1 MRCGIN
7 RDDRKKE
14 DRFRSGHVY
23 VIQVRDDE
31 EWKCVVP
38 VMKDI
43 FWIFCKKSDSE
54 KQNDNMLVGAGTGIG
69 TGTEVEA
76 GAPESFE
83 TDINRNEV
91 EVAVSSCDDSDFGN
105 IPYIQVALENLEE
118 IAEFMNDMQE
128 IFDTA
133 DGWERK
139 IHDLMLEH
147 AGMER
152 LLQVTS
158 EFLQNPL
165 TVIGLDFTFVA
176 EAGSKYLPP
185 RARLYTDEGLNVEY
199 VNALLQ
205 NETYREM
212 ADTHETV
219 MFPAYISG
227 CRSMN
232 RNLFVDEKAT
242 HRLILTECRV
252 EITQGVICVLDIL
265 SEKLEFLLAHE
276 EEETDPD
283 RDIEQIFVR
292 VLSDRTADYMQISR
306 ELSELGWGGNHEYM
320 CLILQITYL
329 NQQNLSTKAI
339 SRYIKK
345 KLGDSVSFLYQDEIV
360 VFFDL
365 TRLGMNQEEV
375 AGKLVYFIRDT
386 YLKAGYSRV
395 MTGHMNLRRQYVQA
409 KTALDVGSRKK
420 PYLWIHYFSQV
431 AMTYILEQATKRLP
445 GTMICHEGLLELKKH
460 DEENQTQYMETL
472 RVYLEQH
479 LSATQA
485 ARELFIHRSTFL
497 YRLDRIREI
506 LQSDLDDPE
515 EIFYLELSFR
525 LLEQERRE
533 GIIKIFAVW
542 TACSFN
548 VDFAHAERTFLSSR
562 SGWLFFFAPKDVTLF
577 IAFSRQ
583 NRMNAIMMKL
593 TTEEMKEDATDTNR
607 IHPAVALGGCII
619 SVMILLLLIV
629 PGSPAFMAPQ
639 SFAALIVW
647 VLMGVTFYFVSKKNF
662 AKISKREMDYLIL
675 GNVQVVRGMR
685 KGKDQGSVVQGNV
698 VQPKI

>member
-1 MRCGIN
+1 MRLSSVYLYEKIKEKYEILKKGNLSGNDGYLRPFLRCGIN

-31 EWKCVVP
+31 EWKRVVP

-265 SEKLEFLLAHE
+265 SEKLVFLLAHE

-339 SRYIKK
+339 CRYIKK

-460 DEENQTQYMETL
+460 DEENQTKYMETL

-525 LLEQERRE
+525 LLEQE
-533 GIIKIFAVW
+533 
-542 TACSFN
+542 
-548 VDFAHAERTFLSSR
+548 
-562 SGWLFFFAPKDVTLF
+562 
-577 IAFSRQ
+577 
-583 NRMNAIMMKL
+583 
-593 TTEEMKEDATDTNR
+593 EEKE
-607 IHPAVALGGCII
+607 
-619 SVMILLLLIV
+619 
-629 PGSPAFMAPQ
+629 
-639 SFAALIVW
+639 
-647 VLMGVTFYFVSKKNF
+647 
-662 AKISKREMDYLIL
+662 
-675 GNVQVVRGMR
+675 
-685 KGKDQGSVVQGNV
+685 
-698 VQPKI
+698 

>member
-1 MRCGIN
+1 MRLSSVYLYEKIKEKYEILKKGNLSGNDGYLRPFLRCGIN

-31 EWKCVVP
+31 EWERVVP

-54 KQNDNMLVGAGTGIG
+54 KQNDNMIVGAGTGIG

-83 TDINRNEV
+83 TYINRNEV
-91 EVAVSSCDDSDFGN
+91 EVVVSSCDDSDFGN

-165 TVIGLDFTFVA
+165 TVIGLDFTFAA

-525 LLEQERRE
+525 LLEQE
-533 GIIKIFAVW
+533 
-542 TACSFN
+542 
-548 VDFAHAERTFLSSR
+548 
-562 SGWLFFFAPKDVTLF
+562 
-577 IAFSRQ
+577 
-583 NRMNAIMMKL
+583 
-593 TTEEMKEDATDTNR
+593 EEKE
-607 IHPAVALGGCII
+607 
-619 SVMILLLLIV
+619 
-629 PGSPAFMAPQ
+629 
-639 SFAALIVW
+639 
-647 VLMGVTFYFVSKKNF
+647 
-662 AKISKREMDYLIL
+662 
-675 GNVQVVRGMR
+675 
-685 KGKDQGSVVQGNV
+685 
-698 VQPKI
+698 

>member
-1 MRCGIN
+1 MRLSSVYLYEKIKEKYEILKKGNLSGNDGYLRPFLRCGIN

-31 EWKCVVP
+31 EWERVVP

-54 KQNDNMLVGAGTGIG
+54 KQNDNMIVGAGTGIG
-69 TGTEVEA
+69 TGIEVEA

-339 SRYIKK
+339 CRYIKK

-460 DEENQTQYMETL
+460 DEENQTKYMETL

-506 LQSDLDDPE
+506 LQSDLDGPE

-525 LLEQERRE
+525 LLEQE
-533 GIIKIFAVW
+533 
-542 TACSFN
+542 
-548 VDFAHAERTFLSSR
+548 
-562 SGWLFFFAPKDVTLF
+562 
-577 IAFSRQ
+577 
-583 NRMNAIMMKL
+583 
-593 TTEEMKEDATDTNR
+593 EEKE
-607 IHPAVALGGCII
+607 
-619 SVMILLLLIV
+619 
-629 PGSPAFMAPQ
+629 
-639 SFAALIVW
+639 
-647 VLMGVTFYFVSKKNF
+647 
-662 AKISKREMDYLIL
+662 
-675 GNVQVVRGMR
+675 
-685 KGKDQGSVVQGNV
+685 
-698 VQPKI
+698 

>member
-1 MRCGIN
+1 MRLSSVYLYEKIKEKYEILKKGNLSGNDGYLRPFLRCGIN

-31 EWKCVVP
+31 EWKRVVP

-43 FWIFCKKSDSE
+43 FWIFCKKSDAE
-54 KQNDNMLVGAGTGIG
+54 KQNDNMIVGAGTGIG

-339 SRYIKK
+339 CRYIKK

-375 AGKLVYFIRDT
+375 AGKLVYIIRDT

-525 LLEQERRE
+525 LLEQE
-533 GIIKIFAVW
+533 
-542 TACSFN
+542 
-548 VDFAHAERTFLSSR
+548 
-562 SGWLFFFAPKDVTLF
+562 
-577 IAFSRQ
+577 
-583 NRMNAIMMKL
+583 
-593 TTEEMKEDATDTNR
+593 EEKE
-607 IHPAVALGGCII
+607 
-619 SVMILLLLIV
+619 
-629 PGSPAFMAPQ
+629 
-639 SFAALIVW
+639 
-647 VLMGVTFYFVSKKNF
+647 
-662 AKISKREMDYLIL
+662 
-675 GNVQVVRGMR
+675 
-685 KGKDQGSVVQGNV
+685 
-698 VQPKI
+698 

>member
-1 MRCGIN
+1 MRLSSVYLYEKIKEKYEILKKGNLSGNDGYLRPFLRCGIN

-31 EWKCVVP
+31 EWKRVVP

-292 VLSDRTADYMQISR
+292 VLSDRTADYMQVSR

-525 LLEQERRE
+525 LLEQE
-533 GIIKIFAVW
+533 
-542 TACSFN
+542 
-548 VDFAHAERTFLSSR
+548 
-562 SGWLFFFAPKDVTLF
+562 
-577 IAFSRQ
+577 
-583 NRMNAIMMKL
+583 
-593 TTEEMKEDATDTNR
+593 EEKE
-607 IHPAVALGGCII
+607 
-619 SVMILLLLIV
+619 
-629 PGSPAFMAPQ
+629 
-639 SFAALIVW
+639 
-647 VLMGVTFYFVSKKNF
+647 
-662 AKISKREMDYLIL
+662 
-675 GNVQVVRGMR
+675 
-685 KGKDQGSVVQGNV
+685 
-698 VQPKI
+698 

>member
-1 MRCGIN
+1 MRLSSVYLYEKIKEKYEILKKGNLSGNDGYLRPFLRCGIN

-31 EWKCVVP
+31 EWERVVP

-54 KQNDNMLVGAGTGIG
+54 KQNDNMIVGAGTGIG

-147 AGMER
+147 VGMER

-292 VLSDRTADYMQISR
+292 VLSDRTADYMQISLLKFISVPMVFHLR
-306 ELSELGWGGNHEYM
+306 NI
-320 CLILQITYL
+320 CLI
-329 NQQNLSTKAI
+329 
-339 SRYIKK
+339 
-345 KLGDSVSFLYQDEIV
+345 V
-360 VFFDL
+360 
-365 TRLGMNQEEV
+365 
-375 AGKLVYFIRDT
+375 
-386 YLKAGYSRV
+386 
-395 MTGHMNLRRQYVQA
+395 
-409 KTALDVGSRKK
+409 
-420 PYLWIHYFSQV
+420 
-431 AMTYILEQATKRLP
+431 
-445 GTMICHEGLLELKKH
+445 KKH
-460 DEENQTQYMETL
+460 RSILSNICNSGTL
-472 RVYLEQH
+472 ILDIFKIICALLFHSIFQISSFFYQFISH
-479 LSATQA
+479 LSV
-485 ARELFIHRSTFL
+485 
-497 YRLDRIREI
+497 
-506 LQSDLDDPE
+506 
-515 EIFYLELSFR
+515 
-525 LLEQERRE
+525 
-533 GIIKIFAVW
+533 K
-542 TACSFN
+542 
-548 VDFAHAERTFLSSR
+548 
-562 SGWLFFFAPKDVTLF
+562 
-577 IAFSRQ
+577 
-583 NRMNAIMMKL
+583 
-593 TTEEMKEDATDTNR
+593 
-607 IHPAVALGGCII
+607 I
-619 SVMILLLLIV
+619 SVKN
-629 PGSPAFMAPQ
+629 PQ
-639 SFAALIVW
+639 NQCQSCCQNHCAHQHHRF
-647 VLMGVTFYFVSKKNF
+647 KNF
-662 AKISKREMDYLIL
+662 LCHFSSHPFII
-675 GNVQVVRGMR
+675 
-685 KGKDQGSVVQGNV
+685 
-698 VQPKI
+698 

>member
-1 MRCGIN
+1 MRLSSVYLYEKIKEKYEILKKGNLSGNDGYLRPFLRCGIN

-31 EWKCVVP
+31 EWKRVVP

-54 KQNDNMLVGAGTGIG
+54 KQNDNMIVGAGTGIG

-133 DGWERK
+133 DGWEKK

-339 SRYIKK
+339 CRYIKK

-431 AMTYILEQATKRLP
+431 AMTYILEQATRRLP

-515 EIFYLELSFR
+515 EVFYLELSFR
-525 LLEQERRE
+525 LLEQE
-533 GIIKIFAVW
+533 
-542 TACSFN
+542 
-548 VDFAHAERTFLSSR
+548 
-562 SGWLFFFAPKDVTLF
+562 
-577 IAFSRQ
+577 
-583 NRMNAIMMKL
+583 
-593 TTEEMKEDATDTNR
+593 EEKE
-607 IHPAVALGGCII
+607 
-619 SVMILLLLIV
+619 
-629 PGSPAFMAPQ
+629 
-639 SFAALIVW
+639 
-647 VLMGVTFYFVSKKNF
+647 
-662 AKISKREMDYLIL
+662 
-675 GNVQVVRGMR
+675 
-685 KGKDQGSVVQGNV
+685 
-698 VQPKI
+698 

>member
-1 MRCGIN
+1 MRLSSVYLYEKIKEKYEILKKGNLSGNDGYLRPFLRCGIN

-31 EWKCVVP
+31 EWERVVP

-54 KQNDNMLVGAGTGIG
+54 KQNDNMIVGAGTGIG

-339 SRYIKK
+339 CRYIKK

-525 LLEQERRE
+525 LLEQE
-533 GIIKIFAVW
+533 
-542 TACSFN
+542 
-548 VDFAHAERTFLSSR
+548 
-562 SGWLFFFAPKDVTLF
+562 
-577 IAFSRQ
+577 
-583 NRMNAIMMKL
+583 
-593 TTEEMKEDATDTNR
+593 EEKA
-607 IHPAVALGGCII
+607 
-619 SVMILLLLIV
+619 
-629 PGSPAFMAPQ
+629 
-639 SFAALIVW
+639 
-647 VLMGVTFYFVSKKNF
+647 
-662 AKISKREMDYLIL
+662 
-675 GNVQVVRGMR
+675 
-685 KGKDQGSVVQGNV
+685 
-698 VQPKI
+698 

>member
-1 MRCGIN
+1 MRLSSVYLYEKIKEKYEILKKGNLSGNDGYLRPFLRCGIN

-31 EWKCVVP
+31 EWERVVP

-54 KQNDNMLVGAGTGIG
+54 KQNDNMIVGAGTGIG

-232 RNLFVDEKAT
+232 RNLFVDGKAT
-242 HRLILTECRV
+242 HRLVLTECRS
-252 EITQGVICVLDIL
+252 EITLRVICVLDIL
-265 SEKLEFLLAHE
+265 VEKLEYLLAHE
-276 EEETDPD
+276 AEEEDPD
-283 RDIEQIFVR
+283 RDMEQIFVR
-292 VLSDRTADYMQISR
+292 ILSDRTADYMQVSR
-306 ELSELGWGGNHEYM
+306 ELSELGWSGNHEYM

-339 SRYIKK
+339 CRYIKK
-345 KLGDSVSFLYQDEIV
+345 KFEDSVSFLYQDEIV
-360 VFFDL
+360 AFFDL
-365 TRLGMNQEEV
+365 TRLGKSQEEV
-375 AGKLVYFIRDT
+375 AGKLIYFIRDT

-420 PYLWIHYFSQV
+420 PYLWIHYFGQV
-431 AMTYILEQATKRLP
+431 ALTYILEQATRRLP

-497 YRLDRIREI
+497 YRLDRIKEI
-506 LQSDLDDPE
+506 LQSELDDPE
-515 EIFYLELSFR
+515 EIFYLELSLR
-525 LLEQERRE
+525 LLEQEQE
-533 GIIKIFAVW
+533 
-542 TACSFN
+542 
-548 VDFAHAERTFLSSR
+548 
-562 SGWLFFFAPKDVTLF
+562 
-577 IAFSRQ
+577 
-583 NRMNAIMMKL
+583 
-593 TTEEMKEDATDTNR
+593 KE
-607 IHPAVALGGCII
+607 
-619 SVMILLLLIV
+619 
-629 PGSPAFMAPQ
+629 
-639 SFAALIVW
+639 
-647 VLMGVTFYFVSKKNF
+647 
-662 AKISKREMDYLIL
+662 
-675 GNVQVVRGMR
+675 
-685 KGKDQGSVVQGNV
+685 
-698 VQPKI
+698 

>member
-1 MRCGIN
+1 MRLSSVYLYERIKEKYEILKKGNLSGNDGYLRPFLRCGIN

-31 EWKCVVP
+31 EWERVVP

-54 KQNDNMLVGAGTGIG
+54 KQNDNMIVGAGTGIG

-525 LLEQERRE
+525 LLEQE
-533 GIIKIFAVW
+533 
-542 TACSFN
+542 
-548 VDFAHAERTFLSSR
+548 
-562 SGWLFFFAPKDVTLF
+562 
-577 IAFSRQ
+577 
-583 NRMNAIMMKL
+583 
-593 TTEEMKEDATDTNR
+593 EEKE
-607 IHPAVALGGCII
+607 
-619 SVMILLLLIV
+619 
-629 PGSPAFMAPQ
+629 
-639 SFAALIVW
+639 
-647 VLMGVTFYFVSKKNF
+647 
-662 AKISKREMDYLIL
+662 
-675 GNVQVVRGMR
+675 
-685 KGKDQGSVVQGNV
+685 
-698 VQPKI
+698 

>member
-1 MRCGIN
+1 MRLSSVYLYEKIKEKYEILKKGNLSGNDGYLRPFLRCGIN

-31 EWKCVVP
+31 EWKRVVP

-43 FWIFCKKSDSE
+43 FWIFCKKSDAE
-54 KQNDNMLVGAGTGIG
+54 KQNDNMIVGAGTGIG

-105 IPYIQVALENLEE
+105 ISYIQVALENLEE

-339 SRYIKK
+339 CRYIKK

-525 LLEQERRE
+525 LLEQE
-533 GIIKIFAVW
+533 
-542 TACSFN
+542 
-548 VDFAHAERTFLSSR
+548 
-562 SGWLFFFAPKDVTLF
+562 
-577 IAFSRQ
+577 
-583 NRMNAIMMKL
+583 
-593 TTEEMKEDATDTNR
+593 EEKE
-607 IHPAVALGGCII
+607 
-619 SVMILLLLIV
+619 
-629 PGSPAFMAPQ
+629 
-639 SFAALIVW
+639 
-647 VLMGVTFYFVSKKNF
+647 
-662 AKISKREMDYLIL
+662 
-675 GNVQVVRGMR
+675 
-685 KGKDQGSVVQGNV
+685 
-698 VQPKI
+698 

>member
-1 MRCGIN
+1 MRLSSVYLYEKIKEKYEILKKGNLSGNDGYLRPFLRCGIN

-31 EWKCVVP
+31 EWERVVP

-54 KQNDNMLVGAGTGIG
+54 KQNDNMIVGAGTGIG

-242 HRLILTECRV
+242 HRLILTECGV

-339 SRYIKK
+339 CRYIKK

-506 LQSDLDDPE
+506 LQSDLDGPE

-525 LLEQERRE
+525 LLEQE
-533 GIIKIFAVW
+533 
-542 TACSFN
+542 
-548 VDFAHAERTFLSSR
+548 
-562 SGWLFFFAPKDVTLF
+562 
-577 IAFSRQ
+577 
-583 NRMNAIMMKL
+583 
-593 TTEEMKEDATDTNR
+593 EEKE
-607 IHPAVALGGCII
+607 
-619 SVMILLLLIV
+619 
-629 PGSPAFMAPQ
+629 
-639 SFAALIVW
+639 
-647 VLMGVTFYFVSKKNF
+647 
-662 AKISKREMDYLIL
+662 
-675 GNVQVVRGMR
+675 
-685 KGKDQGSVVQGNV
+685 
-698 VQPKI
+698 

>member
-1 MRCGIN
+1 MRLSSVYLYEKIKEKYEILKKGNLSGNDGYLRPFLRCGIN

-31 EWKCVVP
+31 EWERVVP

-54 KQNDNMLVGAGTGIG
+54 KQNDNMIVGAGTGIG

-176 EAGSKYLPP
+176 EAGRKYLPP

-525 LLEQERRE
+525 LLEQE
-533 GIIKIFAVW
+533 
-542 TACSFN
+542 
-548 VDFAHAERTFLSSR
+548 
-562 SGWLFFFAPKDVTLF
+562 
-577 IAFSRQ
+577 
-583 NRMNAIMMKL
+583 
-593 TTEEMKEDATDTNR
+593 EEKE
-607 IHPAVALGGCII
+607 
-619 SVMILLLLIV
+619 
-629 PGSPAFMAPQ
+629 
-639 SFAALIVW
+639 
-647 VLMGVTFYFVSKKNF
+647 
-662 AKISKREMDYLIL
+662 
-675 GNVQVVRGMR
+675 
-685 KGKDQGSVVQGNV
+685 
-698 VQPKI
+698 

>member
-1 MRCGIN
+1 MRLSSVYLYEKIKEKYEILKKGNLSGNDGYLRPFLRCGIN

-31 EWKCVVP
+31 EWERVVP

-54 KQNDNMLVGAGTGIG
+54 KQNDNMIVGAGIG

-525 LLEQERRE
+525 LLEQE
-533 GIIKIFAVW
+533 
-542 TACSFN
+542 
-548 VDFAHAERTFLSSR
+548 
-562 SGWLFFFAPKDVTLF
+562 
-577 IAFSRQ
+577 
-583 NRMNAIMMKL
+583 
-593 TTEEMKEDATDTNR
+593 EEKE
-607 IHPAVALGGCII
+607 
-619 SVMILLLLIV
+619 
-629 PGSPAFMAPQ
+629 
-639 SFAALIVW
+639 
-647 VLMGVTFYFVSKKNF
+647 
-662 AKISKREMDYLIL
+662 
-675 GNVQVVRGMR
+675 
-685 KGKDQGSVVQGNV
+685 
-698 VQPKI
+698 

>member
-1 MRCGIN
+1 MRLSSVYLYEKIKEKYEILKKGNLSGNDGYLRPFLRCGIN

-31 EWKCVVP
+31 EWERVVP

-54 KQNDNMLVGAGTGIG
+54 KQNDNMIVGAGTGIG

-165 TVIGLDFTFVA
+165 TVIGLDFTFAA

-525 LLEQERRE
+525 LLEQE
-533 GIIKIFAVW
+533 
-542 TACSFN
+542 
-548 VDFAHAERTFLSSR
+548 
-562 SGWLFFFAPKDVTLF
+562 
-577 IAFSRQ
+577 
-583 NRMNAIMMKL
+583 
-593 TTEEMKEDATDTNR
+593 EEKE
-607 IHPAVALGGCII
+607 
-619 SVMILLLLIV
+619 
-629 PGSPAFMAPQ
+629 
-639 SFAALIVW
+639 
-647 VLMGVTFYFVSKKNF
+647 
-662 AKISKREMDYLIL
+662 
-675 GNVQVVRGMR
+675 
-685 KGKDQGSVVQGNV
+685 
-698 VQPKI
+698 

>member
-1 MRCGIN
+1 MRLSSVYLYEKIKEKYEILKKGNLSGNDGYLRPFLRCGIN

-31 EWKCVVP
+31 EWERVVP

-54 KQNDNMLVGAGTGIG
+54 KQNDNMIVGAGTGIG

-232 RNLFVDEKAT
+232 RNLFVDGKAT
-242 HRLILTECRV
+242 HRLVLTECRS
-252 EITQGVICVLDIL
+252 EITLRVICVLDIL
-265 SEKLEFLLAHE
+265 VEKLEYLLAHE
-276 EEETDPD
+276 AEEEDPD
-283 RDIEQIFVR
+283 RDMEQIFVR
-292 VLSDRTADYMQISR
+292 ILSDRTADYMQVSR
-306 ELSELGWGGNHEYM
+306 ELSELGWSGNHEYM

-339 SRYIKK
+339 CRYIKK
-345 KLGDSVSFLYQDEIV
+345 KFEDSVSFLYQDEIV
-360 VFFDL
+360 AFFDL
-365 TRLGMNQEEV
+365 TRLGKSQEEV

-420 PYLWIHYFSQV
+420 PYLWIHYFGQV
-431 AMTYILEQATKRLP
+431 ALTYILEQATRRLP

-497 YRLDRIREI
+497 YRLDRIKEI
-506 LQSDLDDPE
+506 LQSELDDPE

-525 LLEQERRE
+525 LLEQEQE
-533 GIIKIFAVW
+533 
-542 TACSFN
+542 
-548 VDFAHAERTFLSSR
+548 
-562 SGWLFFFAPKDVTLF
+562 
-577 IAFSRQ
+577 
-583 NRMNAIMMKL
+583 
-593 TTEEMKEDATDTNR
+593 KE
-607 IHPAVALGGCII
+607 
-619 SVMILLLLIV
+619 
-629 PGSPAFMAPQ
+629 
-639 SFAALIVW
+639 
-647 VLMGVTFYFVSKKNF
+647 
-662 AKISKREMDYLIL
+662 
-675 GNVQVVRGMR
+675 
-685 KGKDQGSVVQGNV
+685 
-698 VQPKI
+698 

>member
-1 MRCGIN
+1 MRLSSVYLYEKIKEKYEILKKGNLSGNDGYLRPFLRCGIN

-31 EWKCVVP
+31 EWERVVP

-54 KQNDNMLVGAGTGIG
+54 KQNDNMIVGAGTGIG

-83 TDINRNEV
+83 TYINRNEV

-306 ELSELGWGGNHEYM
+306 ELCELGWGGNHEYM

-525 LLEQERRE
+525 LLEQE
-533 GIIKIFAVW
+533 
-542 TACSFN
+542 
-548 VDFAHAERTFLSSR
+548 
-562 SGWLFFFAPKDVTLF
+562 
-577 IAFSRQ
+577 
-583 NRMNAIMMKL
+583 
-593 TTEEMKEDATDTNR
+593 EEKE
-607 IHPAVALGGCII
+607 
-619 SVMILLLLIV
+619 
-629 PGSPAFMAPQ
+629 
-639 SFAALIVW
+639 
-647 VLMGVTFYFVSKKNF
+647 
-662 AKISKREMDYLIL
+662 
-675 GNVQVVRGMR
+675 
-685 KGKDQGSVVQGNV
+685 
-698 VQPKI
+698 

>member
-1 MRCGIN
+1 MRLSSVYLYEKIKEKYEILKKGNLSGNDGYLRPFLRCGIN

-31 EWKCVVP
+31 EWERVVP

-54 KQNDNMLVGAGTGIG
+54 KQNDNMIVGAGTGIG

-525 LLEQERRE
+525 LLEQ
-533 GIIKIFAVW
+533 K
-542 TACSFN
+542 
-548 VDFAHAERTFLSSR
+548 
-562 SGWLFFFAPKDVTLF
+562 
-577 IAFSRQ
+577 
-583 NRMNAIMMKL
+583 
-593 TTEEMKEDATDTNR
+593 EEKE
-607 IHPAVALGGCII
+607 
-619 SVMILLLLIV
+619 
-629 PGSPAFMAPQ
+629 
-639 SFAALIVW
+639 
-647 VLMGVTFYFVSKKNF
+647 
-662 AKISKREMDYLIL
+662 
-675 GNVQVVRGMR
+675 
-685 KGKDQGSVVQGNV
+685 
-698 VQPKI
+698 

>member
-1 MRCGIN
+1 LRLSSVYLYEKIKEKYEILKKGNLSGNDGYLRPFLRCGIN

-31 EWKCVVP
+31 EWERVVP

-54 KQNDNMLVGAGTGIG
+54 KQNDNMIVGAGTGIG

-91 EVAVSSCDDSDFGN
+91 EVVVSSCDDSDFGN

-165 TVIGLDFTFVA
+165 TVIGLDFTFAA

-525 LLEQERRE
+525 LLEQE
-533 GIIKIFAVW
+533 
-542 TACSFN
+542 
-548 VDFAHAERTFLSSR
+548 
-562 SGWLFFFAPKDVTLF
+562 
-577 IAFSRQ
+577 
-583 NRMNAIMMKL
+583 
-593 TTEEMKEDATDTNR
+593 EEKE
-607 IHPAVALGGCII
+607 
-619 SVMILLLLIV
+619 
-629 PGSPAFMAPQ
+629 
-639 SFAALIVW
+639 
-647 VLMGVTFYFVSKKNF
+647 
-662 AKISKREMDYLIL
+662 
-675 GNVQVVRGMR
+675 
-685 KGKDQGSVVQGNV
+685 
-698 VQPKI
+698 

>member
-1 MRCGIN
+1 MWLSSVYLYEKIKEKYEILKKGNLSGNDGYLRPFLRCGIN

-31 EWKCVVP
+31 EWERVVP

-91 EVAVSSCDDSDFGN
+91 EVVVSSCDDSDFGN

-165 TVIGLDFTFVA
+165 TVIGLDFTFAA

-525 LLEQERRE
+525 LLEQE
-533 GIIKIFAVW
+533 
-542 TACSFN
+542 
-548 VDFAHAERTFLSSR
+548 
-562 SGWLFFFAPKDVTLF
+562 
-577 IAFSRQ
+577 
-583 NRMNAIMMKL
+583 
-593 TTEEMKEDATDTNR
+593 EEKE
-607 IHPAVALGGCII
+607 
-619 SVMILLLLIV
+619 
-629 PGSPAFMAPQ
+629 
-639 SFAALIVW
+639 
-647 VLMGVTFYFVSKKNF
+647 
-662 AKISKREMDYLIL
+662 
-675 GNVQVVRGMR
+675 
-685 KGKDQGSVVQGNV
+685 
-698 VQPKI
+698 

>member
-1 MRCGIN
+1 MRLSSVYLYEKIKEKYEILKKGNLSGNDGYLRPFLRCGIN

-31 EWKCVVP
+31 EWERVVP

-147 AGMER
+147 AGMDR
-152 LLQVTS
+152 LLQVTF

-525 LLEQERRE
+525 LLEQE
-533 GIIKIFAVW
+533 
-542 TACSFN
+542 
-548 VDFAHAERTFLSSR
+548 
-562 SGWLFFFAPKDVTLF
+562 
-577 IAFSRQ
+577 
-583 NRMNAIMMKL
+583 
-593 TTEEMKEDATDTNR
+593 EEKE
-607 IHPAVALGGCII
+607 
-619 SVMILLLLIV
+619 
-629 PGSPAFMAPQ
+629 
-639 SFAALIVW
+639 
-647 VLMGVTFYFVSKKNF
+647 
-662 AKISKREMDYLIL
+662 
-675 GNVQVVRGMR
+675 
-685 KGKDQGSVVQGNV
+685 
-698 VQPKI
+698 

>member
-1 MRCGIN
+1 MRLSSVYLYEKIKEKYEILKKGNLSGNDGYLRPFLRCGIN

-31 EWKCVVP
+31 EWERVVP

-91 EVAVSSCDDSDFGN
+91 EVVVSSCDDSDFGN

-165 TVIGLDFTFVA
+165 TVIGLDFTFAA

-525 LLEQERRE
+525 LLEQE
-533 GIIKIFAVW
+533 
-542 TACSFN
+542 
-548 VDFAHAERTFLSSR
+548 
-562 SGWLFFFAPKDVTLF
+562 
-577 IAFSRQ
+577 
-583 NRMNAIMMKL
+583 
-593 TTEEMKEDATDTNR
+593 EEKE
-607 IHPAVALGGCII
+607 
-619 SVMILLLLIV
+619 
-629 PGSPAFMAPQ
+629 
-639 SFAALIVW
+639 
-647 VLMGVTFYFVSKKNF
+647 
-662 AKISKREMDYLIL
+662 
-675 GNVQVVRGMR
+675 
-685 KGKDQGSVVQGNV
+685 
-698 VQPKI
+698 

>member
-1 MRCGIN
+1 MRLSSVYLYEKIKEKYEILKKGNLSGNDGYLRPFLRCGIN

-31 EWKCVVP
+31 EWKRVVP

-69 TGTEVEA
+69 TGIGTGTEVEA

-83 TDINRNEV
+83 TDINRNEF

-460 DEENQTQYMETL
+460 DEENQTKYMETL

-525 LLEQERRE
+525 LLEQE
-533 GIIKIFAVW
+533 
-542 TACSFN
+542 
-548 VDFAHAERTFLSSR
+548 
-562 SGWLFFFAPKDVTLF
+562 
-577 IAFSRQ
+577 
-583 NRMNAIMMKL
+583 
-593 TTEEMKEDATDTNR
+593 EEKE
-607 IHPAVALGGCII
+607 
-619 SVMILLLLIV
+619 
-629 PGSPAFMAPQ
+629 
-639 SFAALIVW
+639 
-647 VLMGVTFYFVSKKNF
+647 
-662 AKISKREMDYLIL
+662 
-675 GNVQVVRGMR
+675 
-685 KGKDQGSVVQGNV
+685 
-698 VQPKI
+698 

>member
-1 MRCGIN
+1 MRLSSVYLYEKIKEKYEILKKGNLSGNDGYLRPFLRCGIN

-31 EWKCVVP
+31 EWERVVP

-54 KQNDNMLVGAGTGIG
+54 KQNDNMIVGAGTGIG

-292 VLSDRTADYMQISR
+292 VLSDRTADYMQVSR

-525 LLEQERRE
+525 LLEQE
-533 GIIKIFAVW
+533 
-542 TACSFN
+542 
-548 VDFAHAERTFLSSR
+548 
-562 SGWLFFFAPKDVTLF
+562 
-577 IAFSRQ
+577 
-583 NRMNAIMMKL
+583 
-593 TTEEMKEDATDTNR
+593 EEKE
-607 IHPAVALGGCII
+607 
-619 SVMILLLLIV
+619 
-629 PGSPAFMAPQ
+629 
-639 SFAALIVW
+639 
-647 VLMGVTFYFVSKKNF
+647 
-662 AKISKREMDYLIL
+662 
-675 GNVQVVRGMR
+675 
-685 KGKDQGSVVQGNV
+685 
-698 VQPKI
+698 

>member
-1 MRCGIN
+1 MRLSSVYLYEKIKEKYEILKKGNLSGNDGYLRPFLRCGIN

-31 EWKCVVP
+31 EWERVVP

-54 KQNDNMLVGAGTGIG
+54 KQNDNMIVGAGTGIG

-147 AGMER
+147 VGMER

-339 SRYIKK
+339 CRYIKK

-525 LLEQERRE
+525 LLEQE
-533 GIIKIFAVW
+533 
-542 TACSFN
+542 
-548 VDFAHAERTFLSSR
+548 
-562 SGWLFFFAPKDVTLF
+562 
-577 IAFSRQ
+577 
-583 NRMNAIMMKL
+583 
-593 TTEEMKEDATDTNR
+593 EEKE
-607 IHPAVALGGCII
+607 
-619 SVMILLLLIV
+619 
-629 PGSPAFMAPQ
+629 
-639 SFAALIVW
+639 
-647 VLMGVTFYFVSKKNF
+647 
-662 AKISKREMDYLIL
+662 
-675 GNVQVVRGMR
+675 
-685 KGKDQGSVVQGNV
+685 
-698 VQPKI
+698 